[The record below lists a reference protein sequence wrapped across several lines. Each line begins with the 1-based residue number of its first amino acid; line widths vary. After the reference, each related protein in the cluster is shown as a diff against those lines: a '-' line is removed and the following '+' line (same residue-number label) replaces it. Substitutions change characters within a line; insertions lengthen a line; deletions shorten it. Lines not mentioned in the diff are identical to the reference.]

1 MQSHIPLLMLFD
13 TFNVNKIKNTNK
25 YIMTSQKGLF
35 KTSVARK
42 NLMAIT
48 GLFTAFFL
56 IIHLAGNL
64 VLIIPDSWFPI
75 EFWGNVASAHDMYNA
90 YSHFLVHFWP
100 ITVIALI
107 LYVSLAV
114 HAIDALLL
122 TLNNRKAAG
131 SKYVKFNNTGSTWQS
146 RNMGILGATLGLFI
160 ILHMYQFWLQYK
172 VLEVEHDIYNLVVS
186 AFQDPIY
193 VGIYLIAIT
202 ALGFHLSHGVDA
214 AFRSLGVY
222 STRGMK
228 ISKCFAKVFA
238 ISLAVLYAIIPV
250 IVHIQHS

>member
-1 MQSHIPLLMLFD
+1 
-13 TFNVNKIKNTNK
+13 
-25 YIMTSQKGLF
+25 MTGQKGLF

-64 VLIIPDSWFPI
+64 VLIIPDSYFPI

-100 ITVIALI
+100 ITVIAWI
-107 LYVSLAV
+107 LYASIAI

-131 SKYVKFNNTGSTWQS
+131 SKYVKFNNSGSTWQS
-146 RNMGILGATLGLFI
+146 RNMGILGSILLIFI
-160 ILHMYQFWLQYK
+160 ILHMAQFWLQYK
-172 VLEVEHDIYNLVVS
+172 VLGTREDIYELVIETFHVWWYVVIYVVS
-186 AFQDPIY
+186 
-193 VGIYLIAIT
+193 IT
-202 ALGFHLSHGVDA
+202 VLGFHLSHGIDA

-228 ISKCFAKVFA
+228 FAKCFAKFFA
-238 ISLAVLYAIIPV
+238 VILSVLYAIIPILV
-250 IVHIQHS
+250 YFNVV